1 LRVRC
6 MGLALGVDLSDMVAY
21 LEDRRALIDAEIE
34 KAIRGYEGEVL
45 EIVNYMSRGGK
56 RFRGIL
62 TILVCEALGGRVE
75 DALDAAV
82 AVELVHA
89 ASLALDDII
98 DLDTIR
104 RGSIASW
111 IRYGIS
117 KTVLISNMLIPKAQL
132 MIEKYGFDAL
142 IRVIEAWLQATSG
155 EIVDVFGPGPT
166 FTGYETLARL
176 KTGSVFKASTYL
188 GARAA
193 KAGKSLEDLSASFG
207 ENLGILYQVADDLVD
222 VLLGK
227 LDDRSH
233 GVRMFLEWVGGGTAE
248 EVVAKV
254 SPKISSIMKR
264 LEAILS
270 RFPDNKYKGYLS
282 AIPSYMVYGM
292 LREAGERGEEAYRR
306 IIEAMG

>member
-1 LRVRC
+1 
-6 MGLALGVDLSDMVAY
+6 MGLALGIDLSDMVAY
-21 LEDRRALIDAEIE
+21 LEGRRALIDAEIE
-34 KAIRGYEGEVL
+34 RAVKGYEGEVL

-62 TILVCEALGGRVE
+62 AILVCEALGGKAE

-104 RGSIASW
+104 RGSLASW

-142 IRVIEAWLQATSG
+142 IKVIEAWLQATSG
-155 EIVDVFGPGPT
+155 EVVDVFGPGPAVAS
-166 FTGYETLARL
+166 YETLARL
-176 KTGSVFKASTYL
+176 KTGSVFKASTFL

-193 KAGKSLEDLSASFG
+193 RAGKSLEDLSASLG

-227 LDDRSH
+227 IDSRSH
-233 GVRMFLEWVGGGTAE
+233 GVKMFLEWVGGGAAE
-248 EVVAKV
+248 DVVVRA
-254 SPKISSIMKR
+254 SPKISALLKR
-264 LEAILS
+264 IDSILS
-270 RFPDNKYKGYLS
+270 KLPNNKYRNYLS
-282 AIPSYMVYGM
+282 AIPGYMVYGM
-292 LREAGERGEEAYRR
+292 LREAGEKGEEAYRLVV
-306 IIEAMG
+306 EAIG